1 MVEVALK
8 NKAFNFAVESR
19 HSRGKIFM
27 HISLLCKD
35 ADTVPSGKHIYKSQG
50 LFCEF
55 KESTYSTQ
63 FALL

>member
-1 MVEVALK
+1 MRTTKKGWEVFVVEVALK

-35 ADTVPSGKHIYKSQG
+35 ADTVPSGKHI
-50 LFCEF
+50 
-55 KESTYSTQ
+55 
-63 FALL
+63 